1 MNDPSAANWITVNER
16 LEELAKS
23 QAALDYDIGRWLLAA
38 SRLDVHTHF
47 GRGSF
52 GEYAIALFGSK
63 LGSVSERLR
72 VAREIEELP
81 GIKSALCAG
90 EINWSAA
97 RELTR
102 VAEPETEGEWLEV
115 ARGRTCREV
124 ESLVAGLAR
133 GDLPGARKRRDK
145 LRHILRLE
153 VTAETMAT
161 FREAVM
167 KLQRETGEGLD
178 DETALLMMARGA
190 LEGSKSGSK
199 SGSKDEGKAGYQ
211 IAITKC
217 PECERGQ
224 QQGRGELIDIGSDI
238 LEMAE
243 CDAQHIGD
251 PTASQSERATQTIP
265 PAIRRQVIRRDHG
278 QCVVPGCRC
287 ATFIDLHHIRL
298 RSENG
303 DHDPDLIICLCG
315 AHHRAGHR
323 GTLWVTGR
331 VSTGLTFEHADGTR
345 YGGRVSPRAAEAGA
359 DVFVALRG
367 LGFGESE
374 ARRAIMAAGQVQG
387 GASDGFDELMRR
399 ALRSLVPTP
408 VVSSGPSMVRE
419 PVAPYLY
426 GRSHRSKMARLTG

>member
-1 MNDPSAANWITVNER
+1 MNDPSAANWITVNDR
-16 LEELAKS
+16 LEELAKA
-23 QAALDYDIGRWLLAA
+23 QAALDYDVGRWLLAA
-38 SRLDVHTHF
+38 HRLDVHAHL

-52 GEYAIALFGSK
+52 GEYAIALFGRG

-72 VAREIEELP
+72 VAREVEELP

-90 EINWSAA
+90 DINWSTV

-102 VAEPETEGEWLEV
+102 VAEPDTEGDWLEV

-124 ESLVAGLAR
+124 ESLVSGLAR
-133 GDLPGARKRRDK
+133 GDLPGARKRREK
-145 LRHILRLE
+145 QRHLLRLE

-190 LEGSKSGSK
+190 LEGSRSGM
-199 SGSKDEGKAGYQ
+199 KDTGGAKAGYQ
-211 IAITKC
+211 IALTKC

-224 QQGRGELIDIGSDI
+224 QQGRGELVDIGSDI

-243 CDAQHIGD
+243 CDAQYIGD
-251 PTASQSERATQTIP
+251 PTTSQPQRATRTIP

-315 AHHRAGHR
+315 AHHRAVHR

-331 VSTGLTFEHADGTR
+331 VSTGLMFEHADGTR

-374 ARRAIMAAGQVQG
+374 TRRAIMAAGQVQG

-408 VVSSGPSMVRE
+408 VASSGPSMVRE
-419 PVAPYLY
+419 PVAPYLH
-426 GRSHRSKMARLTG
+426 GGSHRSKMARLAG